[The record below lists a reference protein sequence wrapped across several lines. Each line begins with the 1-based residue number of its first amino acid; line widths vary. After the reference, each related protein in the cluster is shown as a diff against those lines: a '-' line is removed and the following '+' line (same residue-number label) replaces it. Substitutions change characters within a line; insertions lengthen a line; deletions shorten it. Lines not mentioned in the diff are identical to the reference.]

1 MEIGPCRRM
10 QRRTYPF
17 AFVILSPG
25 SKIGHTPRKN
35 PSAPMGAAAT
45 SRINAYR
52 GWCRTPVLHQPFAA
66 KKYDTTIYRKLQVFF
81 SANRKIFF
89 EKFCILPKFIIPALS
104 GISSLGVS
112 SSTVVYYTR
121 SCAKSKGR
129 FTHILPGMVH
139 FLLSWS
145 CWDFWR
151 RNVIFWCG

>member
-81 SANRKIFF
+81 QQIVKYFF

-139 FLLSWS
+139 FLSSWS

-151 RNVIFWCG
+151 RNVIFWSG

>member
-81 SANRKIFF
+81 QQIVKYFF

-104 GISSLGVS
+104 GIFSLGVS

-151 RNVIFWCG
+151 RNVIFWSG